1 MERLLNEIEDNFRV
15 MVPELRNMDL
25 EQETEL
31 NLFMQPLRSENAQ
44 LRRSDQSAQYAH
56 VYFV

>member
-15 MVPELRNMDL
+15 MVPELRNLNL

-44 LRRSDQSAQYAH
+44 LRR
-56 VYFV
+56 